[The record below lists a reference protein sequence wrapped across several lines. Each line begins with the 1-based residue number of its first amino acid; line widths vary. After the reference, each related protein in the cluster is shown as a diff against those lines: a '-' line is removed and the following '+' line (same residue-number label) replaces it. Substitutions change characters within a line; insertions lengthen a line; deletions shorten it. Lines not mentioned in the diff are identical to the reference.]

1 VDAARMVRDYD
12 SISICLSK
20 GLGAPVGS
28 VLVGSSKLIARAH
41 RWRKM
46 FGGGMR
52 QVGLIAAG
60 GLHAINNHI
69 QRLADDHLR
78 ARQLAEA
85 VSVMDGFT
93 VDIDTIETNMVYVK
107 GLIEGQDI
115 VDQLAVH
122 GVDVLTVG
130 QNMIRAVTHL
140 HITDED
146 IEQAIAAFEKIAA

>member
-1 VDAARMVRDYD
+1 
-12 SISICLSK
+12 
-20 GLGAPVGS
+20 
-28 VLVGSSKLIARAH
+28 
-41 RWRKM
+41 
-46 FGGGMR
+46 
-52 QVGLIAAG
+52 
-60 GLHAINNHI
+60 
-69 QRLADDHLR
+69 
-78 ARQLAEA
+78 
-85 VSVMDGFT
+85 MDGFT

-146 IEQAIAAFEKIAA
+146 IEQAIAAFEKLAS